1 MSPILTRLLPWPP
14 ALFIAWVF
22 IWYLQY
28 KFTGHPGSVYLF
40 EILTKWL
47 GFEGYEAVMRIGT
60 GTLELVAALAVLYPR
75 TQAVGGL
82 MSTGIMTG
90 AIFFH
95 IASPLGIDPYNDGAD
110 LFKKACA
117 VWVLGLSIAFL
128 RRNDLIAV
136 WALVRAKR
144 LATAG

>member
-1 MSPILTRLLPWPP
+1 MSHTLTRLLPWPP

-40 EILTKWL
+40 DILTTWL

-60 GTLELVAALAVLYPR
+60 GAVELIASLLVLYPR
-75 TQAVGGL
+75 TQAIGGL
-82 MSTGIMTG
+82 ISTGIMTG

-95 IASPLGIDPYNDGAD
+95 VVSPLGIDPYDDGAN
-110 LFKKACA
+110 LFVKACV
-117 VWVLGLSIAFL
+117 VWVSGLIIAYL
-128 RRNDLIAV
+128 RRADLLAL
-136 WALVRAKR
+136 WARVGTKR
-144 LATAG
+144 LAAAG

>member
-1 MSPILTRLLPWPP
+1 MSPTVTRLLPWPP

-22 IWYLQY
+22 LWYLQY

-40 EILTKWL
+40 DTLTKWL

-60 GTLELVAALAVLYPR
+60 GTMELIASLLILYPR
-75 TQAVGGL
+75 TQAIGGL
-82 MSTGIMTG
+82 ISTGIMTG

-95 IASPLGIDPYNDGAD
+95 VVSPLGIDPYSDGAD

-117 VWVLGLSIAFL
+117 VWVLGLFVAYL
-128 RRNDLIAV
+128 RRDDLIAL
-136 WALVRAKR
+136 WTLVRAKR
-144 LATAG
+144 LAAAG